1 MSDKGL
7 TRKDGYRRN
16 RVDVPVGLVVTDRNL
31 VFAAVGGDGS
41 DAGKLAYG
49 ELAGVDLEDELLV
62 LTTVEGVNWRF
73 PLAEPDSEAVDIA
86 VRHLC
91 WIGEVR
97 NRLLSTENDIE
108 LATGKIR
115 SLADD
120 LDWEAAL
127 ETYQDARER
136 LDDLICVVQ
145 ATMPLSDA
153 VLAPELAD
161 LDRRL
166 ESACARL
173 FIERCQSQLELVT
186 QLIQYEDYEQARKV
200 FEEATD
206 YYDRA
211 RWHTEEV
218 KRADAFQFGRQ
229 RDLAHSIEEVRW
241 EIESAAAEP
250 LQQAKEATVQAET
263 ADALSTEIEYLETAL
278 RRYRGLRTLAWYEY
292 LADDPD
298 TVADDIQETATQLV
312 ERHER
317 AARDRWNDGSRLE
330 TEGRLQ
336 EAIDACTVATEHLER
351 AHELAE
357 EFDPQRA
364 SEFESRLKQMFEM
377 LIDMQNSAD
386 STAAQERDE
395 TGNDED
401 GSGEGASLSGIP
413 ETGER
418 QQGDLPTLDDLAGM
432 DLHHDITLDLEG
444 DADPLDLDEDVETVE
459 LEGGEDLLD
468 SAGVDEEESGAEDEA
483 ESGKRRPSNG
493 TESV

>member
-1 MSDKGL
+1 VSDTGL

-16 RVDVPVGLVVTDRNL
+16 RVEVPVGLVVTDRNL

-41 DAGKLAYG
+41 NAGKLAYG
-49 ELAGVDLEDELLV
+49 ELAGVDLEDERLV
-62 LTTVEGVNWRF
+62 LTTDEGVNWRF
-73 PLAEPDSEAVDIA
+73 PLSEPESEAVGIA

-115 SLADD
+115 SLGDD

-127 ETYQDARER
+127 ETYKETRER

-145 ATMPLSDA
+145 ATTPLPDA

-161 LDRRL
+161 LDRQL

-173 FIERCQSQLELVT
+173 YIERCRSQLELVT

-200 FEEATD
+200 FEGATD

-229 RDLAHSIEEVRW
+229 RSLAHNIEEVRW

-263 ADALSTEIEYLETAL
+263 ADTLSTEIESLESAL
-278 RRYRGLRTLAWYEY
+278 RRYRGLRTLAWDEY

-298 TVADDIQETATQLV
+298 TVAGDIQETATELI

-317 AARDRWNDGSRLE
+317 AARDQWNDGSRLE
-330 TEGRLQ
+330 TESRLQ

-357 EFDPQRA
+357 EFDSERA
-364 SEFESRLKQMFEM
+364 PEFESRLKQMFEM
-377 LIDMQNSAD
+377 LIDMRNTVDAT
-386 STAAQERDE
+386 TARESDE
-395 TGNDED
+395 TGTDQD
-401 GSGEGASLSGIP
+401 GSGEDASLSDIP
-413 ETGER
+413 ETGEHR
-418 QQGDLPTLDDLAGM
+418 QGDLPTLDDLAGM

-444 DADPLDLDEDVETVE
+444 DADPLDLDEEAERVE
-459 LEGGEDLLD
+459 LEEGEDVLD
-468 SAGVDEEESGAEDEA
+468 SAGVDEEESGAEDEV
-483 ESGKRRPSNG
+483 ESGKHRPSNG

>member
-1 MSDKGL
+1 VSDEGL

-16 RVDVPVGLVVTDRNL
+16 RVEVPVGLVVTDRNL

-49 ELAGVDLEDELLV
+49 ELAGVDLEDGLLV

-73 PLAEPDSEAVDIA
+73 PLSEPESEAVDIA

-97 NRLLSTENDIE
+97 NRLLGTENDIE

-115 SLADD
+115 SLSDD
-120 LDWEAAL
+120 LDWDAAL
-127 ETYQDARER
+127 GTYHEARER

-145 ATMPLSDA
+145 ATTPLSDA
-153 VLAPELAD
+153 VLAPELTD

-173 FIERCQSQLELVT
+173 YIERCRSQLELVT
-186 QLIQYEDYEQARKV
+186 QLVQYEDYEQARKV
-200 FEEATD
+200 FEGATD
-206 YYDRA
+206 YHDRA

-229 RDLAHSIEEVRW
+229 RDLAHSLEEMRW
-241 EIESAAAEP
+241 EIESVAAEP
-250 LQQAKEATVQAET
+250 LQQAKEATVQAGI
-263 ADALSTEIEYLETAL
+263 ADSLSAEIEHLETAL
-278 RRYRGLRTLAWYEY
+278 RRYRGLRTLAWYGY
-292 LADDPD
+292 LADDSD
-298 TVADDIQETATQLV
+298 TVADDIQETATQLI

-317 AARDRWNDGSRLE
+317 AARDRWNDGARMEAESRI
-330 TEGRLQ
+330 Q

-364 SEFESRLKQMFEM
+364 PEFESRLKQMFEM
-377 LIDMQNSAD
+377 LIDMQNTAD
-386 STAAQERDE
+386 PTDSRETDE
-395 TGNDED
+395 AGNDD
-401 GSGEGASLSGIP
+401 NGSGSASLSGIP
-413 ETGER
+413 ETGEH
-418 QQGDLPTLDDLAGM
+418 QYVDLPTLDDLAGM

-444 DADPLDLDEDVETVE
+444 GADPLDLDEEPEAVE
-459 LEGGEDLLD
+459 LEGEEDVLD
-468 SAGVDEEESGAEDEA
+468 IAGVDDESETEDEA
-483 ESGKRRPSNG
+483 ESGTQRPSNG